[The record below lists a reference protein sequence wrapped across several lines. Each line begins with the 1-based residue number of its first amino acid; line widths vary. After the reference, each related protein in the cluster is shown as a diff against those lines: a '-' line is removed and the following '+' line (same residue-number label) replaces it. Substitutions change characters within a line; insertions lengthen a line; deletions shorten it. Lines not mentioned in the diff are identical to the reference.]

1 MSSSTIVCPIQLTAA
16 VPMIQPIPP
25 TDHGIKSKIL
35 YASQI
40 NTEQQKA
47 PTKAE
52 ATATANGILAVY
64 FSYPRLFQR
73 PPTKNRRRQRRRRS
87 WVAKMEGGVEG
98 GAGYEGGGEWVA
110 RWDGAR

>member
-1 MSSSTIVCPIQLTAA
+1 
-16 VPMIQPIPP
+16 MIQPIPP

-47 PTKAE
+47 PTKAK
-52 ATATANGILAVY
+52 ATATANGILAVN

-98 GAGYEGGGEWVA
+98 ARATRGVASGWLAGMGRGELSA
-110 RWDGAR
+110 YLCGP